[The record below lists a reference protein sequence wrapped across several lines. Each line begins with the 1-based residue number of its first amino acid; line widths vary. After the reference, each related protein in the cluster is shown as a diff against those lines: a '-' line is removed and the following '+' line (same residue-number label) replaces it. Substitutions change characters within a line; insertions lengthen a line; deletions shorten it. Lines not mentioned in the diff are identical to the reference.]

1 MIDDYDQA
9 LQLVREMEAQLPI
22 PARLTAAVAR
32 SLRDQGHAVPPD
44 RRVSIEN
51 VFYGGDEAGIACGL
65 EPAEGGESAL
75 VISVTHLQIDL
86 HHPLAPKIRGYQQER
101 KRRLAQADGPREP
114 SVLTI
119 DRRKGKRRRW

>member
-1 MIDDYDQA
+1 
-9 LQLVREMEAQLPI
+9 MEAQLPI

-32 SLRDQGHAVPPD
+32 RLRDQGHAVRPD
-44 RRVSIEN
+44 RRVSIGN

-65 EPAEGGESAL
+65 EPMEGGKVAL

-86 HHPLAPKIRGYQQER
+86 HHPLAPKIRAYQAER
-101 KRRLAQADGPREP
+101 KRRLAQADGLRAP

-119 DRRKGKRRRW
+119 DRRRGKRRRW